1 MDAKSKYLFYPV
13 TYQDRPQIFTVNIH
27 SFKNLAICTALFNY
41 AKPRVDILRFLFM
54 SDQRI
59 LRCKQGRLNS
69 ELVLA
74 GTIFSANQLLK
85 KIGEKIFA

>member
-1 MDAKSKYLFYPV
+1 
-13 TYQDRPQIFTVNIH
+13 
-27 SFKNLAICTALFNY
+27 
-41 AKPRVDILRFLFM
+41 M

-59 LRCKQGRLNS
+59 LRRKQGRLNS